1 MSNYDEDDKRPLPIS
16 KNKKV
21 IGLFKN
27 ELGGRIMIEFVG
39 LRSKT
44 YAYLMNDDAE
54 KKKEKGTKKCLIKR
68 RLMFKNYIDY
78 LLNNKIIL
86 QSYQR
91 FKSNYHNVYIEQI
104 SQIALSS
111 NDDNRLETFDKI
123 TTYPYGT
130 NAFKVCESEMLS
142 KIQMIN
148 FDDYANEN
156 KTEHILKWPYI
167 PNHPYKILIIGGSG
181 IWKNEYII
189 KFNKQP
195 ARS

>member
-130 NAFKVCESEMLS
+130 NAFKVSESEMLS

>member
-44 YAYLMNDDAE
+44 YAYLMNDDTE

-111 NDDNRLETFDKI
+111 NDDKRLETFDKI

-181 IWKNEYII
+181 IWKNKYII

>member
-27 ELGGRIMIEFVG
+27 ELGGRIMTEFVG

-44 YAYLMNDDAE
+44 YAYLMSDDTE

-91 FKSNYHNVYIEQI
+91 FKSNYHNVYTEQI

-111 NDDNRLETFDKI
+111 NDDKRLETFVKI

-130 NAFKVCESEMLS
+130 NAFKVSESEMLS

-156 KTEHILKWPYI
+156 KTEHILRWPYI

>member
-130 NAFKVCESEMLS
+130 NAFKVSESEMLS

-181 IWKNEYII
+181 ICKNEYII